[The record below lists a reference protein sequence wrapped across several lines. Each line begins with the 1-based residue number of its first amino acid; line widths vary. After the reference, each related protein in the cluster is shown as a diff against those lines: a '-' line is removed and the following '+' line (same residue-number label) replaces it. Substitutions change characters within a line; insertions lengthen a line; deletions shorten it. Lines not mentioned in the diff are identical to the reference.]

1 MVGEHELGVLGE
13 LHPLV
18 REHYDLPQTPFIA
31 ADLDLGVLLESI
43 PEGYS
48 VQPVPA
54 FPPTLE
60 DLAVV
65 VDESLPADRV
75 EAVILQ
81 AGGKMVKGARLFDVY
96 TGQQVGSGKKSLAYS
111 LTYQADDRTLTDKD
125 AAQIRQRIIRR
136 LEQELG
142 AKIRS

>member
-1 MVGEHELGVLGE
+1 
-13 LHPLV
+13 
-18 REHYDLPQTPFIA
+18 
-31 ADLDLGVLLESI
+31 
-43 PEGYS
+43 
-48 VQPVPA
+48 
-54 FPPTLE
+54 
-60 DLAVV
+60 

-81 AGGKMVKGARLFDVY
+81 AGGKMVKGAHLFDIY
-96 TGQQVGSGKKSLAYS
+96 TGQQVASGKKSLAYS